1 MIVRNLSAIFYLF
14 ILSDELINLVDILLL
29 RRTGQNR
36 GKGSFEYT
44 VEKKLRIKMVTKSRW
59 VTKETYIGKV
69 NFSVKLRPIRFHIF
83 YPKWAIW

>member
-44 VEKKLRIKMVTKSRW
+44 VEKKLRIKMVTKSR
-59 VTKETYIGKV
+59 
-69 NFSVKLRPIRFHIF
+69 
-83 YPKWAIW
+83 